1 MRSVAFPQLRSTKL
15 FAAPRATLSDSAVSR
30 RSSTSTARGA
40 SFNTTESGFAITPPY
55 GMITREDRAF
65 LLAHLDEAERILKYV
80 EDNAQSL
87 YEPSPPSPLNR

>member
-1 MRSVAFPQLRSTKL
+1 MATVSNSNVREREIVTMRGGFVAARDVLQLL
-15 FAAPRATLSDSAVSR
+15 WAIE
-30 RSSTSTARGA
+30 ARGA
-40 SFNTTESGFAITPPY
+40 SFNTTESGFAIMPPH

-87 YEPSPPSPLNR
+87 YEASTATGLL

>member
-1 MRSVAFPQLRSTKL
+1 MRGGFVAARNVLQRLWEIE
-15 FAAPRATLSDSAVSR
+15 
-30 RSSTSTARGA
+30 ARGA
-40 SFNTTESGFAITPPY
+40 SFDTTESGFAITPPH

-87 YEPSPPSPLNR
+87 YEP